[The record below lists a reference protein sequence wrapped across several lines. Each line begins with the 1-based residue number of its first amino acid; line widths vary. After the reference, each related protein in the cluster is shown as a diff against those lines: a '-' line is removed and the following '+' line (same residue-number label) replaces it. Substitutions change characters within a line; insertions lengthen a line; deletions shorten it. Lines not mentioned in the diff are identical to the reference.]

1 MGTSWQE
8 VKMRIVFALL
18 SLSALGQ
25 GKALRDP
32 AVDEYIAAILE
43 LLKTQMPT
51 GIPDFGID
59 PIDIDDPVPV
69 KLNIT
74 IDDFVIKNFATF
86 ETQLAH
92 LDLEGLGLELNLTI
106 ADLRGD
112 ATYSLDGTALGI
124 FPIYGDGP
132 MYLELYGVT
141 LHAKAAVLINADGFV
156 EITEMDIAADFTDIA
171 VHLDNL
177 VGGGNFGETINNILN
192 LLGPMIWDLVK
203 GYLFPF
209 LDEILLKVLND
220 ALAGCNIADL
230 VQNGSCFQERLAE
243 VLKIQS
249 DVPFPLFKSSVYH

>member
-1 MGTSWQE
+1 MGPWTSTSPPSSSSSRLRCQQAFLTW
-8 VKMRIVFALL
+8 ASLL
-18 SLSALGQ
+18 LTH
-25 GKALRDP
+25 
-32 AVDEYIAAILE
+32 
-43 LLKTQMPT
+43 LKCLTLTSTQS
-51 GIPDFGID
+51 I
-59 PIDIDDPVPV
+59 
-69 KLNIT
+69 
-74 IDDFVIKNFATF
+74 
-86 ETQLAH
+86 
-92 LDLEGLGLELNLTI
+92 LTI
-106 ADLRGD
+106 LYLSSSISPSMTLSSRTLPLLRHI
-112 ATYSLDGTALGI
+112 L
-124 FPIYGDGP
+124 PIYGDGP

-141 LHAKAAVLINADGFV
+141 LHAKAAVLVNADGFV

-249 DVPFPLFKSSVYH
+249 DVPFPLFKGSVYH

>member
-1 MGTSWQE
+1 MG
-8 VKMRIVFALL
+8 
-18 SLSALGQ
+18 
-25 GKALRDP
+25 
-32 AVDEYIAAILE
+32 
-43 LLKTQMPT
+43 
-51 GIPDFGID
+51 
-59 PIDIDDPVPV
+59 
-69 KLNIT
+69 
-74 IDDFVIKNFATF
+74 
-86 ETQLAH
+86 
-92 LDLEGLGLELNLTI
+92 
-106 ADLRGD
+106 
-112 ATYSLDGTALGI
+112 
-124 FPIYGDGP
+124 
-132 MYLELYGVT
+132 
-141 LHAKAAVLINADGFV
+141 INADGFV

-249 DVPFPLFKSSVYH
+249 DLPSLSSRAASITKIDIHTKCVTSSQDFMVIIIL